1 MMYLTRKVLTML
13 NDKLNVLL
21 ANYAVEAH
29 KIHNF
34 HWYVSGPSFYN
45 VHTDLDEVYGAMYDQ
60 LDEVAELILMND
72 GSPLGSMDFFLKNA
86 TLSEAVEGFKN
97 PQEIYQAIL
106 ADYEAIRALATEIK
120 KDADAEDNFLVSAA
134 MDEHIALLSKTIWMI
149 KQSNK

>member
-1 MMYLTRKVLTML
+1 ML

-72 GSPLGSMDFFLKNA
+72 GSPLGSMDSFLKNA
-86 TLSEAVEGFKN
+86 TLSEAAEGFKK
-97 PQEIYQAIL
+97 PQEIYEAIL
-106 ADYEAIRALATEIK
+106 ADYEAIRAFASEIK
-120 KDADAEDNFLVSAA
+120 KDADAEENFLVSAA

>member
-1 MMYLTRKVLTML
+1 ML

-72 GSPLGSMDFFLKNA
+72 GSPLGSMNSFLKNA
-86 TLSEAVEGFKN
+86 TLSEAAEGFKK
-97 PQEIYQAIL
+97 PQEIFDAIL
-106 ADYEAIRALATEIK
+106 ADYEAIRALASEIK
-120 KDADAEDNFLVSAA
+120 KDADTEDNFLVSAA

>member
-1 MMYLTRKVLTML
+1 ML

-72 GSPLGSMDFFLKNA
+72 GSPLGSMDSFLKNA
-86 TLSEAVEGFKN
+86 TLSEAAEGFKK
-97 PQEIYQAIL
+97 PQEIFDAIL
-106 ADYEAIRALATEIK
+106 ADYEAIRTLVSEIK

>member
-1 MMYLTRKVLTML
+1 ML

-45 VHTDLDEVYGAMYDQ
+45 VHTDLDEVYGAMYAQ

-72 GSPLGSMDFFLKNA
+72 GSPLGSMDSFLKNA
-86 TLSEAVEGFKN
+86 TLSEAAEGFKK
-97 PQEIYQAIL
+97 PQEIFDAIL
-106 ADYEAIRALATEIK
+106 ADYEAIRALVSEIK

>member
-1 MMYLTRKVLTML
+1 ML

-45 VHTDLDEVYGAMYDQ
+45 VHTDLDEVYGAMYAQ

-72 GSPLGSMDFFLKNA
+72 GSPLGSMDSFLKNA
-86 TLSEAVEGFKN
+86 TLSEATEGFKK
-97 PQEIYQAIL
+97 PQEIFDAIL
-106 ADYEAIRALATEIK
+106 ADYEAIRALVSEIK

>member
-1 MMYLTRKVLTML
+1 ML

-45 VHTDLDEVYGAMYDQ
+45 VHTDLDEVYGAMYAQ

-72 GSPLGSMDFFLKNA
+72 GSPLGSMDSFLKNA
-86 TLSEAVEGFKN
+86 TLSEAAEGFKK
-97 PQEIYQAIL
+97 PQEIFDAIL
-106 ADYEAIRALATEIK
+106 ADYEAIRALASEIK

>member
-1 MMYLTRKVLTML
+1 ML

-60 LDEVAELILMND
+60 LDKVAELILMND
-72 GSPLGSMDFFLKNA
+72 GSPLGSMDSFLKNA
-86 TLSEAVEGFKN
+86 TLSEAAEGFKK
-97 PQEIYQAIL
+97 PQEIFDAIL
-106 ADYEAIRALATEIK
+106 ADYEAIRALAAEIK

>member
-1 MMYLTRKVLTML
+1 ML

-45 VHTDLDEVYGAMYDQ
+45 VHTDLDEVYGAMYAQ
-60 LDEVAELILMND
+60 IDEVAELILMND
-72 GSPLGSMDFFLKNA
+72 GSPLGSMDSFLKNA
-86 TLSEAVEGFKN
+86 TLSEAAEGFKK
-97 PQEIYQAIL
+97 PQEIFDAIL
-106 ADYEAIRALATEIK
+106 ADYEAIRALASEIK

>member
-1 MMYLTRKVLTML
+1 ML

-72 GSPLGSMDFFLKNA
+72 GSPLGSMDSFLKNA
-86 TLSEAVEGFKN
+86 TLSETAEGFKN
-97 PQEIYQAIL
+97 PQEVYQAIL

>member
-1 MMYLTRKVLTML
+1 ML

-45 VHTDLDEVYGAMYDQ
+45 VHTDLDEVYGSMYDQ

-72 GSPLGSMDFFLKNA
+72 GSPLGSMDSFLKNA
-86 TLSEAVEGFKN
+86 TLSETAEGFKN
-97 PQEIYQAIL
+97 PQEIFESIL
-106 ADYEAIRALATEIK
+106 ADYEAIRAFATEIK

>member
-1 MMYLTRKVLTML
+1 ML

-72 GSPLGSMDFFLKNA
+72 GSPLGSMDSFLKNA
-86 TLSEAVEGFKN
+86 TLSEVAEGFKN

-106 ADYEAIRALATEIK
+106 ADYEAIRALATETK

>member
-1 MMYLTRKVLTML
+1 ML

-45 VHTDLDEVYGAMYDQ
+45 VHTDLDEVYGAMYAQ

-72 GSPLGSMDFFLKNA
+72 GSPLGSMDSFLKNA
-86 TLSEAVEGFKN
+86 TLSEAAEGFKK
-97 PQEIYQAIL
+97 PQEIFDAIL
-106 ADYEAIRALATEIK
+106 ADYEVIRALASEIK

>member
-1 MMYLTRKVLTML
+1 ML

-45 VHTDLDEVYGAMYDQ
+45 AHTDLDEVYGAMYDQ

-72 GSPLGSMDFFLKNA
+72 GSPLGSMDSFLKNA
-86 TLSEAVEGFKN
+86 TLSEAAEGFKK
-97 PQEIYQAIL
+97 PQEIFDAIL
-106 ADYEAIRALATEIK
+106 ADYEAIRALASEIK

>member
-1 MMYLTRKVLTML
+1 ML

-45 VHTDLDEVYGAMYDQ
+45 VHTDLDEVYGSMYDQ

-72 GSPLGSMDFFLKNA
+72 GSSL
-86 TLSEAVEGFKN
+86 
-97 PQEIYQAIL
+97 Q
-106 ADYEAIRALATEIK
+106 DYL
-120 KDADAEDNFLVSAA
+120 DD
-134 MDEHIALLSKTIWMI
+134 
-149 KQSNK
+149 

>member
-1 MMYLTRKVLTML
+1 ML

-45 VHTDLDEVYGAMYDQ
+45 VHTDLDEVYGSMYDQ

-72 GSPLGSMDFFLKNA
+72 GSPLGSMDSFLKNA
-86 TLSEAVEGFKN
+86 TLSEAAEGFKN
-97 PQEIYQAIL
+97 PQEIFESIL
-106 ADYEAIRALATEIK
+106 ADYEAIHAFATEIK

>member
-1 MMYLTRKVLTML
+1 ML

-21 ANYAVEAH
+21 ANYAVEAY

-45 VHTDLDEVYGAMYDQ
+45 VHTDLDEVYGAMYAQ

-72 GSPLGSMDFFLKNA
+72 GSPLGSMDSFLKNA
-86 TLSEAVEGFKN
+86 TLSEAAEGFKK
-97 PQEIYQAIL
+97 PQEIFDAIL
-106 ADYEAIRALATEIK
+106 ADYEAIRALASEIK

>member
-1 MMYLTRKVLTML
+1 ML

-45 VHTDLDEVYGAMYDQ
+45 VHTDLDEVYGAMYAQ

-72 GSPLGSMDFFLKNA
+72 GSPLGSMDSFLKNA
-86 TLSEAVEGFKN
+86 TLSEAAEGFKK
-97 PQEIYQAIL
+97 PQEIFDAIL
-106 ADYEAIRALATEIK
+106 ADYEAIRVLASEIK

>member
-1 MMYLTRKVLTML
+1 ML

-45 VHTDLDEVYGAMYDQ
+45 VHTDLDKVYGAMYDQ

-72 GSPLGSMDFFLKNA
+72 GSPLGSMDSFLKNA
-86 TLSEAVEGFKN
+86 TLSEVAEGFKN
-97 PQEIYQAIL
+97 PQEIFESIL
-106 ADYEAIRALATEIK
+106 ADYEAIRAFAAEIK

-149 KQSNK
+149 KKSNK

>member
-1 MMYLTRKVLTML
+1 ML

-45 VHTDLDEVYGAMYDQ
+45 VHTDLDEVYGAMYAQ

-72 GSPLGSMDFFLKNA
+72 GSPLGSMDSFLKNA
-86 TLSEAVEGFKN
+86 TLSEAAEGFKK
-97 PQEIYQAIL
+97 PQEIFESIL
-106 ADYEAIRALATEIK
+106 ADYEAIRALAAEIK

>member
-1 MMYLTRKVLTML
+1 ML

-21 ANYAVEAH
+21 ANYVVEAH

-72 GSPLGSMDFFLKNA
+72 GSPLGSMDSFLKNA
-86 TLSEAVEGFKN
+86 TLSEAAEGFKK
-97 PQEIYQAIL
+97 PQQIFEAIL
-106 ADYEAIRALATEIK
+106 ADYEVIRALAAEIK

>member
-1 MMYLTRKVLTML
+1 ML

-72 GSPLGSMDFFLKNA
+72 GSPLGSMDSFLKNA
-86 TLSEAVEGFKN
+86 TLSEVAEGFKN

-106 ADYEAIRALATEIK
+106 ADYEAIRAFAAEIK

>member
-72 GSPLGSMDFFLKNA
+72 GSPLGSMDSFLKNA
-86 TLSEAVEGFKN
+86 TLSEAAEDFKN
-97 PQEIYQAIL
+97 PQEIFESIL
-106 ADYEAIRALATEIK
+106 ADYEAIRAFAAEIK

>member
-1 MMYLTRKVLTML
+1 ML

-72 GSPLGSMDFFLKNA
+72 GSPLGSMDSFLKNA
-86 TLSEAVEGFKN
+86 TLSEAAEGFKK
-97 PQEIYQAIL
+97 PQEIFDAIL
-106 ADYEAIRALATEIK
+106 ADYEAIRALVSEIK

>member
-1 MMYLTRKVLTML
+1 ML

-72 GSPLGSMDFFLKNA
+72 GSPLGSMESFLKKA
-86 TLSEAVEGFKN
+86 TLSEAAEGFKN
-97 PQEIYQAIL
+97 PQEIFESIL
-106 ADYEAIRALATEIK
+106 ADYEAIRAFAAEIK

>member
-1 MMYLTRKVLTML
+1 ML

-21 ANYAVEAH
+21 ANYAVESH

-72 GSPLGSMDFFLKNA
+72 VSPLGSMDSFLKNA
-86 TLSEAVEGFKN
+86 TLSEVAEGFKK
-97 PQEIYQAIL
+97 PQEIFDAIL
-106 ADYEAIRALATEIK
+106 ADYEAIRALASEIK

>member
-1 MMYLTRKVLTML
+1 ML

-45 VHTDLDEVYGAMYDQ
+45 VHTDLNEVYGAMYDQ

-72 GSPLGSMDFFLKNA
+72 GSPLGSMDSFLKNA
-86 TLSEAVEGFKN
+86 ALSEAAEGFKN

-106 ADYEAIRALATEIK
+106 ADYEAIRAFAAEIK

>member
-1 MMYLTRKVLTML
+1 ML

-72 GSPLGSMDFFLKNA
+72 GSPLGSMDSFLKNA
-86 TLSEAVEGFKN
+86 TLSETAEGFRN

-106 ADYEAIRALATEIK
+106 ADYEAIRAFAAEIK

>member
-1 MMYLTRKVLTML
+1 MMYLTRKVLIML

-72 GSPLGSMDFFLKNA
+72 GSPLGSMDSFLKNA

-106 ADYEAIRALATEIK
+106 ADYEAIRAFAAEIK

>member
-1 MMYLTRKVLTML
+1 ML

-21 ANYAVEAH
+21 ANYAVAAH

-72 GSPLGSMDFFLKNA
+72 GSPLGSMDSFLKNA
-86 TLSEAVEGFKN
+86 TLSEAAEGFKN
-97 PQEIYQAIL
+97 PQEIYEAIL
-106 ADYEAIRALATEIK
+106 ADYEAIRALASEIK

>member
-1 MMYLTRKVLTML
+1 ML

-72 GSPLGSMDFFLKNA
+72 GSPLGSMDSFLKYA
-86 TLSEAVEGFKN
+86 TLSEAAEGFKN
-97 PQEIYQAIL
+97 PQEIYEAIL
-106 ADYEAIRALATEIK
+106 ADYKAIRAFASEIK

>member
-1 MMYLTRKVLTML
+1 ML

-34 HWYVSGPSFYN
+34 RWYVSGPSFYN

-72 GSPLGSMDFFLKNA
+72 GSPLGSMDSFLKNA
-86 TLSEAVEGFKN
+86 TLSEAAEGFKN

-106 ADYEAIRALATEIK
+106 ADYEAIRAFAAEIK

>member
-1 MMYLTRKVLTML
+1 ML

-45 VHTDLDEVYGAMYDQ
+45 VHTDLDEVYGSMYDQ

-72 GSPLGSMDFFLKNA
+72 GSPLGSMDSFLKNA
-86 TLSEAVEGFKN
+86 TLSEAAEGFNN
-97 PQEIYQAIL
+97 PQEIFESIL
-106 ADYEAIRALATEIK
+106 ADYEAIRAFATEIK